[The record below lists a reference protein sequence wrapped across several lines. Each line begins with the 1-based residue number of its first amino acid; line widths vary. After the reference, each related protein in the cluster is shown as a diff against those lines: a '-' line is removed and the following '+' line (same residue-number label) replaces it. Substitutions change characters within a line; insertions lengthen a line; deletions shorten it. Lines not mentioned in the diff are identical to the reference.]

1 MRRILAFAAVSAW
14 ALACSPASA
23 STITSKLKSA
33 PDQRQV
39 TYAQTLTLTAAPGE
53 HNDVEVLPATDYT
66 VRLRD
71 GAGLT
76 PVLPCVAEDPTTVA
90 CPLSGSPTLVAHLG
104 DSDDRFRGTSML
116 RYDLAATVHGGPG
129 NDVLEDPFGALLGG
143 PGSDSLTGRVFDY
156 TDDPQGVAVDLGA
169 NTSGAAGDHDVLTVL
184 PATPRQPLR
193 VIGSPGPDVIRG
205 GTGHVTVESGAGDD
219 VIQGSPMTANGGPG
233 DDRLIGG
240 DGSDDLEGGPGNDR
254 LEGGR
259 GRDALFDES
268 WAQYISQ
275 VSSGP
280 DGRLPDLGETGDDV
294 LDGGPD
300 RDSLNGGPGR
310 DRLLAR
316 DGGPGEAVICS
327 STRLQGDT
335 AVVDRQDDADNCR
348 HVDRADANRL
358 ELYGLLRSGPRDLRL
373 LVSCPRGAA
382 ARACRGRVRL
392 ARDGSFA
399 SRRSIA
405 VKPGRRVRV
414 PIRLPD
420 ADRSVGYS
428 AQLTLATGK
437 KLRADYDGARP

>member
-23 STITSKLKSA
+23 STVTSKVESI

-39 TYAQTLTLTAAPGE
+39 TYRHTLTLTAAPGE
-53 HNDVEVLPATDYT
+53 RNDVEILPDVDAGL
-66 VRLRD
+66 VRFRD
-71 GAGLT
+71 AAGLT
-76 PVLPCVAEDPTTVA
+76 PTPPCVAQDPTTVA
-90 CPLSGSPTLVAHLG
+90 CPLQGYPKVVAYLG
-104 DSDDRFRGTSML
+104 DGDDRFRNARVPPSSVPGV
-116 RYDLAATVHGGPG
+116 VHGGAG
-129 NDVLEDPFGALLGG
+129 DDVLEDREGTVLGG
-143 PGSDSLTGRVFDY
+143 PGSDVLRGAILDY
-156 TDDPQGVAVDLGA
+156 SDEPQGVTVDLGA
-169 NTSGAAGDHDVLTVL
+169 GVSGAAGDRDLLLLTAGTAV
-184 PATPRQPLR
+184 R

-205 GTGHVTVESGAGDD
+205 GNDVLRVESGAGDD
-219 VIQGSPMTANGGPG
+219 VVHGGRLGDDLNGGPG

-240 DGSDDLEGGPGNDR
+240 DSTDILEGGPGDDH

-259 GRDALFDES
+259 GRDALFGES

-280 DGRLPDLGETGDDV
+280 YGRLPDLGETGDDV

-316 DGGPGEAVICS
+316 DGGAGEAVICS

-335 AVVDRQDDADNCR
+335 AVVDRQDDASNCR
-348 HVDRADANRL
+348 HVDRARANRL
-358 ELYGLLRSGPRDLRL
+358 ELYGLLRSGPRELRL